1 MNAHPD
7 VPLKLTGKRDQLCFR
22 PPLACILVLP
32 IPFLYML
39 PKAAMACR
47 AAGRADRDGVMVA
60 ARHVLALATPC
71 LAVAV
76 ARGAHAGLLSLMG
89 PVGT

>member
-1 MNAHPD
+1 MVEWRTSEGL
-7 VPLKLTGKRDQLCFR
+7 VP
-22 PPLACILVLP
+22 
-32 IPFLYML
+32 YE
-39 PKAAMACR
+39 AALSFMEAR
-47 AAGRADRDGVMVA
+47 VADIAAGRADRDGVMVA